1 MPQLQQPPKTNS
13 LTSRGK
19 SFDNS
24 FCIRGENPTMKYY
37 RFNQIAMA
45 VLGALL
51 LIFGTRTLMQI
62 AFEEHAPEKPGME
75 VAGTKHGEEPGAET
89 PAAGASQLPALLAK
103 GDAAKGDT
111 AAAVCKVCHSFDA
124 GAPSPIGPNLHSVV
138 GRKIASVEGFNY
150 SPALK
155 AKSGEDWTYDNLE
168 HFIHKPAEYA
178 PGTLMAF
185 PGIPD
190 EQQVADVILF
200 LRTKTDNPPPLPE
213 VTAVPAPEAAPAGEA
228 AKPAADPNVEV
239 AALVAKA
246 DPAKGESA
254 AAMCKVC
261 HAVEKGAPSPVGP
274 NLYGVI
280 GRPIAS
286 VEGFNYS
293 PALKAKA
300 SEGDWDYAHIDAFI
314 HKPMEY
320 APGTMMAFPGIP
332 DANQR
337 AEVLAWLRTKADSPA
352 PLPEAAAATPEA
364 PKEEAPADAA
374 PAPAAEEE
382 KPAEA
387 PPAPSAADKPAET
400 PAAPEAKEKPAE
412 AAPAPM
418 EEEKPAE
425 AAPMEEKPAE
435 AAPAPSPAADAD
447 YSTPSTTNQPQP
459 AAPDAGNAGAAE
471 SPSPAAEEKPAEAAP
486 SSQPQPVYPD
496 GPPQ

>member
-1 MPQLQQPPKTNS
+1 
-13 LTSRGK
+13 
-19 SFDNS
+19 
-24 FCIRGENPTMKYY
+24 MKYY

-51 LIFGTRTLMQI
+51 LIFGTRTIMQI

-75 VAGTKHGEEPGAET
+75 VAGTKHGEEPGAEA
-89 PAAGASQLPALLAK
+89 PAAASKLPAMLAK
-103 GDAAKGDT
+103 GDAAKGET

-124 GAPSPIGPNLHSVV
+124 GAPSPIGPNLHNVV

-200 LRTKTDNPPPLPE
+200 LRTKTDNPPALPE
-213 VTAVPAPEAAPAGEA
+213 ATAAPAEAAPAAEE

-239 AALVAKA
+239 AALVATA

-261 HAVEKGAPSPVGP
+261 HAFEKGAPSPVGP

-332 DANQR
+332 DAKQR

-352 PLPEAAAATPEA
+352 PLPEAAAAAPEA
-364 PKEEAPADAA
+364 PKAEEEKPAEAA

-387 PPAPSAADKPAET
+387 PAPAAEET
-400 PAAPEAKEKPAE
+400 PAEAAPMPAEEAPAE
-412 AAPAPM
+412 AAPAP
-418 EEEKPAE
+418 KPADDADFSTPSTATQPAPVTPGD
-425 AAPMEEKPAE
+425 AAPE
-435 AAPAPSPAADAD
+435 AAPAPAA
-447 YSTPSTTNQPQP
+447 TP
-459 AAPDAGNAGAAE
+459 
-471 SPSPAAEEKPAEAAP
+471 EEKPADAAP

>member
-1 MPQLQQPPKTNS
+1 M
-13 LTSRGK
+13 
-19 SFDNS
+19 
-24 FCIRGENPTMKYY
+24 
-37 RFNQIAMA
+37 
-45 VLGALL
+45 
-51 LIFGTRTLMQI
+51 
-62 AFEEHAPEKPGME
+62 
-75 VAGTKHGEEPGAET
+75 
-89 PAAGASQLPALLAK
+89 AK
-103 GDAAKGDT
+103 GDAAKGET
-111 AAAVCKVCHSFDA
+111 AAAVCKVCHAFDA
-124 GAPSPIGPNLHSVV
+124 GAPSPIGPNLHNVV

-190 EQQVADVILF
+190 EQQLADVILF

-213 VTAVPAPEAAPAGEA
+213 VAAAPAPEAAPAGEA

-300 SEGDWDYAHIDAFI
+300 SEGDWDYAHVDAFI

-337 AEVLAWLRTKADSPA
+337 AEVIAWLRTKADSPA

-364 PKEEAPADAA
+364 PKEEAPAEAA

-387 PPAPSAADKPAET
+387 APPPTAEEKPAEP
-400 PAAPEAKEKPAE
+400 PAAPEAAEKPAE

-425 AAPMEEKPAE
+425 RHRWRRSRQRLLRPRAQPLTQTSRRRPPAKSSRSRATGPMPVVARRVAARRRRKNKPAV
-435 AAPAPSPAADAD
+435 ALRAIARSRSRFTRTVRRNRQARR
-447 YSTPSTTNQPQP
+447 SWL
-459 AAPDAGNAGAAE
+459 
-471 SPSPAAEEKPAEAAP
+471 
-486 SSQPQPVYPD
+486 
-496 GPPQ
+496 

>member
-1 MPQLQQPPKTNS
+1 
-13 LTSRGK
+13 
-19 SFDNS
+19 
-24 FCIRGENPTMKYY
+24 
-37 RFNQIAMA
+37 
-45 VLGALL
+45 
-51 LIFGTRTLMQI
+51 
-62 AFEEHAPEKPGME
+62 
-75 VAGTKHGEEPGAET
+75 
-89 PAAGASQLPALLAK
+89 
-103 GDAAKGDT
+103 
-111 AAAVCKVCHSFDA
+111 
-124 GAPSPIGPNLHSVV
+124 
-138 GRKIASVEGFNY
+138 
-150 SPALK
+150 
-155 AKSGEDWTYDNLE
+155 
-168 HFIHKPAEYA
+168 
-178 PGTLMAF
+178 
-185 PGIPD
+185 
-190 EQQVADVILF
+190 
-200 LRTKTDNPPPLPE
+200 
-213 VTAVPAPEAAPAGEA
+213 
-228 AKPAADPNVEV
+228 V

-300 SEGDWDYAHIDAFI
+300 SEGDWDYAHVDAFI

-337 AEVLAWLRTKADSPA
+337 AEVIAWLRTKADSPA

-364 PKEEAPADAA
+364 PKEEAPAEAA

-387 PPAPSAADKPAET
+387 APA
-400 PAAPEAKEKPAE
+400 PAAPEAEEKPAE
-412 AAPAPM
+412 TAPAPM

-435 AAPAPSPAADAD
+435 AAPTPSPAADAD

-459 AAPDAGNAGAAE
+459 ATPDAGNAGAAD